1 MTEERPDDARGA
13 DGPVAPDTGD
23 DGLEARPASA
33 PDAPF
38 SGLRS
43 AADIFGAPRTEDDWP
58 SRRERREA
66 ERAAQ
71 EAGVPAPDPFV
82 PAPES
87 APAPASAPSA
97 ASESEAD
104 PLATQAMSLPED
116 DPLATQ
122 AISMPEELAALSG
135 VAGRVPPPAVVPP
148 VTNAP
153 DPRAITLP
161 TANAARDTRAAEARA
176 LEEERRRLD
185 PDGTGRT
192 DVDWL
197 GRARQTP
204 DPPAPSGTPFPVTGP
219 IGVPQPVGVEG
230 VLPSAPAPSTT
241 EPPSF
246 TELLR
251 LQDESATGPQEG
263 RPFDWSILGDDT
275 GEVPATLT
283 SAAYDTNL
291 VAADSW
297 VNAPVPPVVPAAPTV
312 LDAQAPDAA
321 ASGVARSTTAAGA
334 SGAATAGEVSAA
346 PVDPSTPDA
355 TEAMN
360 LPAAA
365 PARGDDVADEV
376 TTPSGSSWSLS
387 DEAART
393 GEVFPGDVEVPED
406 LVPAETADAT
416 AVFGLPA
423 VRRSQEDDARG
434 DDVRGSDAGVDTRT
448 AEARAADARWDD
460 ARWADARWEAARRDA
475 ARRDATEPSDDDRA
489 DQDPSDVGTDHH
501 VEPDHDDVHD
511 EHDAVSTPPRSAAAL
526 PSWDPAESGVLPPLV
541 PPTDDRHDGRA
552 TRAGATGDLGG
563 LPVPR
568 VPDEHD
574 EHDRY
579 DEPEVV
585 GAVRG
590 PAPEDLDQSEWDGRE
605 TSDTSVIKDLFGTE
619 AVHQLGATGYDPHD
633 TGTRM
638 MPAVQP
644 GPDAPAAVTP
654 GAGERDDH
662 GNFITEGF
670 GRLQSE
676 GRRGKQLLVYG
687 SIAAIVVLLV
697 LVFILTRVLLGNTIE
712 DHPAPPTKS
721 PAAAAAPLHP
731 LDQRS

>member
-1 MTEERPDDARGA
+1 MTEERPDDAREP
-13 DGPVAPDTGD
+13 DGSVTPDTGG

-43 AADIFGAPRTEDDWP
+43 AADIFGAPRTEDEWP

-71 EAGVPAPDPFV
+71 EAGVPVPDPFV

-87 APAPASAPSA
+87 APAPSSAVTPGSHVTPTSAPAPTSAAQPASAPTPA
-97 ASESEAD
+97 
-104 PLATQAMSLPED
+104 PVD

-148 VTNAP
+148 VSNAP

-161 TANAARDTRAAEARA
+161 TAQAARDARAAEARA
-176 LEEERRRLD
+176 LDEERRRLD
-185 PDGTGRT
+185 PDGTGRN

-197 GRARQTP
+197 GRARRSPEQ
-204 DPPAPSGTPFPVTGP
+204 PAAAAPFPVTGP
-219 IGVPQPVGVEG
+219 VGVPQPVGVEG
-230 VLPSAPAPSTT
+230 VLPAASAPSTT

-251 LQDESATGPQEG
+251 LQDEPSAGPQEG
-263 RPFDWSILGDDT
+263 RPFDWSVLGEDT
-275 GEVPATLT
+275 GEVPTTLT
-283 SAAYDTNL
+283 SAAYDTTL

-297 VNAPVPPVVPAAPTV
+297 ANAPVPPVVPAAPTV
-312 LDAQAPDAA
+312 LDATAP
-321 ASGVARSTTAAGA
+321 G
-334 SGAATAGEVSAA
+334 SAPRA
-346 PVDPSTPDA
+346 
-355 TEAMN
+355 E
-360 LPAAA
+360 A
-365 PARGDDVADEV
+365 PAHGDDVADEV

-393 GEVFPGDVEVPED
+393 GEVFPGDVEG
-406 LVPAETADAT
+406 PAGPDTSDAT
-416 AVFGLPA
+416 AVLGPA
-423 VRRSQEDDARG
+423 PVQRTPEDDARG
-434 DDVRGSDAGVDTRT
+434 DGRGD
-448 AEARAADARWDD
+448 DARWDD
-460 ARWADARWEAARRDA
+460 ARWADARWAAAQADGARDA
-475 ARRDATEPSDDDRA
+475 RADDRA
-489 DQDPSDVGTDHH
+489 DQGQDGADVGTAVLGVAALGGAGVGSARDDHPDLDDASDRVGSAPRTMPDDH
-501 VEPDHDDVHD
+501 GEPDHDDVHD
-511 EHDAVSTPPRSAAAL
+511 EHDGVSTPPRSAAAL
-526 PSWDPAESGVLPPLV
+526 PWWNQDGSGTLPPLV
-541 PPTDDRHDGRA
+541 PPAEERHE
-552 TRAGATGDLGG
+552 DLRGF
-563 LPVPR
+563 PVPL
-568 VPDEHD
+568 VPE
-574 EHDRY
+574 EHDRIEEHDRLEERDRY
-579 DEPEVV
+579 GDDEHEVV
-585 GAVRG
+585 GAAGRA
-590 PAPEDLDQSEWDGRE
+590 APEDLDQSEWDGRE

-619 AVHQLGATGYDPHD
+619 AVHQLGATDYNPHD

-644 GPDAPAAVTP
+644 GPDAPAAAASGT
-654 GAGERDDH
+654 RDEH

-676 GRRGKQLLVYG
+676 GRRGKQLLVSG

-721 PAAAAAPLHP
+721 PAAAAAPSHP
-731 LDQRS
+731 VDHRS